1 MDDIRERLRRLERA
15 FGVKGRPGHATDSSR
30 GAPAAKTLSIR
41 EQLERMEQ
49 RNSRRVAP
57 GTGPAQKA
65 GSRALEEVLPGSEVT
80 TPLGT
85 CYEVRAVYRGTYRHG
100 EHRIDSFRDVDLES
114 LNLFCGDGSAE
125 GLRTEEILFMDLE
138 TTGLSLG
145 TGTYVFLIGLG
156 YFREGQYHV
165 HQILLRD
172 FDEEPAFLFH
182 TGRLMEPFRHL
193 VTFNGK
199 RFDIPLL
206 EARFTMCAQ
215 PGPLRE
221 LVSWDLLHPARRLWY
236 DRLEDCRL
244 ETIER
249 ERLGVSREGLDIAG
263 DQIPRVYFR
272 YVHEGDAR
280 EIDRIAYHNAMD
292 VLTMTALAI
301 HIDRSLKEKDPLRS
315 NLLSVGRYYERKGI
329 DAVGEE
335 YVEAAS
341 RGAAS
346 TREKDRALLHLA
358 GRRKREGRIEEA
370 LRIWEALIRREGYGF
385 LACSVE
391 VAKHLEHRAKE
402 YDEAIGVVLNA
413 LERGD
418 PEELRIRE
426 DLEKRLGRLKRKKG
440 EPWRRN
446 R

>member
-1 MDDIRERLRRLERA
+1 
-15 FGVKGRPGHATDSSR
+15 
-30 GAPAAKTLSIR
+30 
-41 EQLERMEQ
+41 
-49 RNSRRVAP
+49 
-57 GTGPAQKA
+57 
-65 GSRALEEVLPGSEVT
+65 
-80 TPLGT
+80 
-85 CYEVRAVYRGTYRHG
+85 
-100 EHRIDSFRDVDLES
+100 
-114 LNLFCGDGSAE
+114 
-125 GLRTEEILFMDLE
+125 
-138 TTGLSLG
+138 
-145 TGTYVFLIGLG
+145 
-156 YFREGQYHV
+156 
-165 HQILLRD
+165 
-172 FDEEPAFLFH
+172 
-182 TGRLMEPFRHL
+182 
-193 VTFNGK
+193 
-199 RFDIPLL
+199 
-206 EARFTMCAQ
+206 
-215 PGPLRE
+215 
-221 LVSWDLLHPARRLWY
+221 
-236 DRLEDCRL
+236 
-244 ETIER
+244 
-249 ERLGVSREGLDIAG
+249 
-263 DQIPRVYFR
+263 
-272 YVHEGDAR
+272 
-280 EIDRIAYHNAMD
+280 
-292 VLTMTALAI
+292 MTALAI